1 MKQSITLN
9 ICLGTTCYILGSSD
23 LISVEEY
30 LPEKIRNNLTVTG
43 SPCLGCCKDSSLS
56 APFIK
61 INEEIHGTATREIVI
76 QLVQEACRADNE

>member
-30 LPEKIRNNLTVTG
+30 LPRKIRNNLAVTG
-43 SPCLGCCKDSSLS
+43 SPCLGCCKDSTLS

-61 INEEIHGTATREIVI
+61 INEEIYGTATREKII
-76 QLVQEACRADNE
+76 HLLREARRADNE